1 MIPNKFLEE
10 YKMPDPTCLYK
21 WGWSTI
27 FLKNGTTS
35 SCHRTVNDR
44 IDHTNFDTFHNTP
57 LKLKTRQD
65 MLDGKWPGN
74 GCQYCKK
81 IEDAGGI
88 SDRVDINS
96 RSSHDLIPKE
106 LLENPKAINITPT
119 MVEVYFSNLCNMS
132 CIYCGPSLSST
143 WEHEAR
149 KFNLVPV
156 EQLDR
161 ILFNDEK
168 YKLILEK
175 FWQWLAVNA
184 TNITKYNILG
194 GEPFFQPE
202 LITNIN
208 FFETHPC
215 PKLRLTIFSNLKVNH
230 EKFKKILTQ
239 LNSLVTK
246 GHLRSVEITCSLDAW
261 GPQQEYVRTGLDL
274 VQWEQNFDT
283 LVKDFPQINVQVHGT
298 MCSLTIKTIPAL
310 VEKIRAVN
318 MFRQDPKTK
327 PVYLTYNMVFNPD
340 HMSPEIFPKG
350 FFDEDFDKIDA
361 VIKDEHDKTMMRGYQ
376 SSINAGAY
384 NPALINNLKK
394 YLNELDA
401 RRGTSWKPLFPWLDR
416 AYD

>member
-1 MIPNKFLEE
+1 MTNKFLDE

-57 LKLKTRQD
+57 LKLKTRHD
-65 MLDGKWPGN
+65 MLNGKWPGN
-74 GCQYCKK
+74 GCEYCKK
-81 IEDAGGI
+81 IEDAGGV
-88 SDRVDINS
+88 SDRTDINS
-96 RSSHDLIPKE
+96 RCLPELVPKE
-106 LLENPKAINITPT
+106 LLENPNAISITPT

-149 KFNLVPV
+149 KFKLVPIK
-156 EQLDR
+156 QLDK
-161 ILFNDEK
+161 ILLDDEK

-184 TNITKYNILG
+184 TNLTKYNILG

-202 LITNIN
+202 LETNIN
-208 FFETHPC
+208 FFETQPC

-239 LNSLVTK
+239 LDSLVSR
-246 GHLRSVEITCSLDAW
+246 GHLCSVEITCSLDAW

-274 VQWEQNFDT
+274 VQWERNFNT
-283 LVKDFPQINVQVHGT
+283 LVKDFPKINVQVHGT
-298 MCSLTIKTIPAL
+298 MCSLTIKTIPEL
-310 VEKIRAVN
+310 VEKIRIAN
-318 MFRQDPKTK
+318 EFRKGPNTRQ
-327 PVYLTYNMVFNPD
+327 VYLTYNMVFNPD
-340 HMSPEIFPKG
+340 HLSPEIFPKG
-350 FFDEDFDKIDA
+350 FFDQDFDNI
-361 VIKDEHDKTMMRGYQ
+361 VSVLQNEHDKKLMRGYQ
-376 SSINAGAY
+376 ASINAGSY
-384 NPALINNLKK
+384 KPALIGNLKK
-394 YLNELDA
+394 YLDELDN
-401 RRGTSWKPLFPWLDR
+401 RRGTSWKPLFPWLDTN
-416 AYD
+416 YD

>member
-1 MIPNKFLEE
+1 MKNNFKTI
-10 YKMPDPTCLYK
+10 YKMPDPACVYK

-35 SCHRTVNDR
+35 SCHRTVSDN

-65 MLDGKWPGN
+65 MLDGNWPGH

-81 IEDAGGI
+81 IEDSHGI
-88 SDRVDINS
+88 SDRNEIN
-96 RSSHDLIPKE
+96 HYGTPDLVPKE
-106 LLENPKAINITPT
+106 LLENPNAISVTPT

-132 CIYCGPSLSST
+132 CIYCGPRLSST

-149 KFNLVPV
+149 KFKLAPV
-156 EQLDR
+156 EQLDKV
-161 ILFNDEK
+161 LLSDEK

-175 FWQWLAVNA
+175 FWQWLEVNA

-202 LITNIN
+202 LITNID

-239 LNSLVTK
+239 LNSLITK
-246 GHLRSVEITCSLDAW
+246 GHLQSVEITCSLDAW

-274 VQWEQNFDT
+274 AQWEQNFDT

-310 VEKIRAVN
+310 VEKINAINVY
-318 MFRQDPKTK
+318 RQDPSTT
-327 PVYLTYNMVFNPD
+327 PVYLTYNMVVDPD

-361 VIKDEHDKTMMRGYQ
+361 VIKNKHDKTTMRGYQ
-376 SSINAGAY
+376 LSINAGVY
-384 NPALINNLKK
+384 NPTLIGNLKK
-394 YLNELDA
+394 YLNELDT
-401 RRGTSWKPLFPWLDR
+401 RRGTSWKPLFPWLNTE
-416 AYD
+416 YE

>member
-1 MIPNKFLEE
+1 MKNNFKEI

-35 SCHRTVNDR
+35 SCHRTVNDK

-81 IEDAGGI
+81 IEDVGGI

-96 RSSHDLIPKE
+96 RSFHDLVPKE

-149 KFNLVPV
+149 KFKLVPDS
-156 EQLDR
+156 QLDN
-161 ILFNDEK
+161 ILLNDEK

-194 GEPFFQPE
+194 GEPFYQPE
-202 LITNIN
+202 LETNIN

-215 PKLRLTIFSNLKVNH
+215 PKLRMTIFSNLKVNH

-239 LNSLVTK
+239 LDGLVSK
-246 GHLRSVEITCSLDAW
+246 GHLCSVEITCSLDAW

-274 VQWEQNFDT
+274 VQWERNFDT
-283 LVKDFPQINVQVHGT
+283 LVKDFPKINVQIHGT
-298 MCSLTIKTIPAL
+298 MTSLTIKTIPDL
-310 VEKIRAVN
+310 VRKINNINQYR
-318 MFRQDPKTK
+318 MGTSK
-327 PVYLTYNMVFNPD
+327 PVYLTYNMVFNPASMNPD
-340 HMSPEIFPKG
+340 IFPLG
-350 FFDEDFDKIDA
+350 FFDKDFDAIID
-361 VIKDEHDKTMMRGYQ
+361 VMQNEHDKTTMRGYQ
-376 SSINAGAY
+376 LAINAGAY
-384 NPALINNLKK
+384 NPELVAKLIT
-394 YLNELDA
+394 YLNTLDA
-401 RRGTSWKPLFPWLDR
+401 RRGTDWKPLFPWLLEFN
-416 AYD
+416 A

>member
-1 MIPNKFLEE
+1 
-10 YKMPDPTCLYK
+10 MPDPTCMYK

-35 SCHRTVNDR
+35 SCHRTVSDN

-65 MLDGKWPGN
+65 MLDGNWPGH

-81 IEDAGGI
+81 IEDSHGI
-88 SDRVDINS
+88 SDRNEIN
-96 RSSHDLIPKE
+96 HYGTPDLVPKE
-106 LLENPKAINITPT
+106 LLENPNAISVTPT

-132 CIYCGPSLSST
+132 CIYCGPRLSST
-143 WEHEAR
+143 WEHEVR
-149 KFNLVPV
+149 KFKLVPV
-156 EQLDR
+156 EQLDKV
-161 ILFNDEK
+161 LLSDEK

-202 LITNIN
+202 LITNID

-246 GHLRSVEITCSLDAW
+246 GHLQSVEITCSLDAW

-274 VQWEQNFDT
+274 AQWEQNFDT

-310 VEKIRAVN
+310 VEKINAINVY
-318 MFRQDPKTK
+318 RQDPSTT
-327 PVYLTYNMVFNPD
+327 PVYLTYNMVVDPD

-361 VIKDEHDKTMMRGYQ
+361 VIKNKHDKTTMRGYQ
-376 SSINAGAY
+376 LSINTGAY
-384 NPALINNLKK
+384 NPTLIGNLKK
-394 YLNELDA
+394 YLNELDT
-401 RRGTSWKPLFPWLDR
+401 RRGTSWKPLFPWLNTE
-416 AYD
+416 YE

>member
-1 MIPNKFLEE
+1 
-10 YKMPDPTCLYK
+10 MPDPTCMYK

-35 SCHRTVNDR
+35 SCHRTVSDR

-65 MLDGKWPGN
+65 MLDGNWPGH

-81 IEDAGGI
+81 IEDSHGI
-88 SDRVDINS
+88 SDRNEIN
-96 RSSHDLIPKE
+96 HYGTPDLVPKE
-106 LLENPKAINITPT
+106 LLENPNAIRVTPT

-132 CIYCGPSLSST
+132 CIYCGPRLSST

-149 KFNLVPV
+149 KFKLVPV
-156 EQLDR
+156 KQLDDV
-161 ILFNDEK
+161 LLSDEK

-202 LITNIN
+202 LITNID

-230 EKFKKILTQ
+230 ERFKKILTQ

-246 GHLRSVEITCSLDAW
+246 GHLQSVEITCSLDAW

-274 VQWEQNFDT
+274 AQWEQNFDT

-298 MCSLTIKTIPAL
+298 MCSLIIKTIPAL
-310 VEKIRAVN
+310 VEKINAINVY
-318 MFRQDPKTK
+318 RQDPSTR
-327 PVYLTYNMVFNPD
+327 PVYLTYNMVVDPD

-361 VIKDEHDKTMMRGYQ
+361 VIKNKHDKTTMRGYQ
-376 SSINAGAY
+376 LSINAGAY
-384 NPALINNLKK
+384 NPTLIGNLKK
-394 YLNELDA
+394 YLNELDT
-401 RRGTSWKPLFPWLDR
+401 RRGTSWKPLFPWLNTE
-416 AYD
+416 YE